1 MRCTHCQFENPAG
14 ARFCEACGQRLA
26 QACPQCG
33 YESSPSARFC
43 AACGAQLPDPVAAP
57 QQTPPPAPPVPA
69 PILYTPPHLAERI
82 RAERAAMEAK
92 GADAAGER
100 KTITAL
106 FADMAG
112 STALIQDLD
121 PEEARRLIDPV
132 VALMMEAV
140 HHYEGYV
147 AKSLGDG
154 ILALFGAPIAHED
167 HALRALFAALRMQQA
182 MRRHSDRIRLEQG
195 IPLQIRVG
203 VHTGEVVVRSIRKDD
218 LRTDYDPVG
227 HTMHIAARMEG
238 VATPSSILVSESTHR
253 LTEGYFAFQA
263 LGRTQIKGLR
273 EPLAV
278 YEVLGL
284 GALRTRL
291 QVGALRGL
299 ARFVGREAEL
309 ARLGEALALAKGGQG
324 QIVGVVGEAGVGK
337 SRLFHEFKA
346 RAQEGCLVL
355 ETFSV
360 SHGKAFPYLPLIDLL
375 RNYFQITPQDDE
387 RRCREKATGKLLI
400 LDRALEEHLPYLL
413 YLLGIVE
420 PGSALPTMDPAI
432 RRRRTFEAIVK
443 LLVRESQNQML
454 MVLFEDLQWLDSETE
469 AFLDVL
475 IAQVP
480 HARLLLLVNYRPE
493 YRHDGGS
500 QPCYTQLH
508 LEPLGP
514 AEAQGLL
521 MALLGD
527 DPSLVPLKQLI
538 LSKTE
543 GNPFF
548 MEEVVQTLA
557 EEHALLGQPGH
568 YRIDKAP
575 VALHIPTTVQGVLAA
590 RIDRL
595 PVPQKELLQTLAVI
609 GTEFPSS
616 LVRHVTGQPE
626 AALHPLLVDLQA
638 GDFIYER
645 PAYPEVEYAFKHAL
659 TQEVAGNSLL
669 SAQRSLLHERTAQ
682 AIEALFPDRLKEYC
696 NELAHHYSQ
705 SGNVPKAVEYL
716 QLAGKQALQRSA
728 QLEAIGHLSAAL
740 ELLKTLPDT
749 PERLQEELTLLL
761 TLGPAWMAARGFG
774 APEVEATY
782 TRALALSKQGGDTP
796 QCFSSQLGL
805 WSFYL
810 LRAQLKTAQA
820 LGERLLS
827 LAQDTQ
833 DPEQMAEAHRVLGS
847 TVFRL
852 GEFTAARTHMEQ
864 ALALHRPDRQSYGH
878 LLRYVR
884 NPAVHMRSALSWALW
899 YLGLPD
905 QSLARSAEALALA
918 RQASDPFGLALSL
931 IFAAELHQRRGEPEQ
946 TLEYANAALAL
957 SSEQGFP
964 LYLAWATILRGWA
977 LGRQGSH
984 EEGIDLIQQG
994 LAAHEATGAAL
1005 GRPSLLGLLADA
1017 YGRAGQPDAALR
1029 VLGEAL
1035 TLASSTGECFDAA
1048 TLHRFQG
1055 EWMLQLPGEMASL
1068 SARDDEAQ
1076 ACFEKAIA
1084 LAHQQA
1090 AKSIELQAVL
1100 SVARLWH
1107 RQGKDEA
1114 ARQMVVKVH
1123 ASFTEGFDTVDA
1135 RQASE
1140 LLTGAS
1146 PLGLV

>member
-1 MRCTHCQFENPAG
+1 MRCTQCRCENLAG
-14 ARFCEACGQRLA
+14 ARICKKCGQSLA

-33 YESSPSARFC
+33 HACSPSARFC
-43 AACGAQLPDPVAAP
+43 ETCGAQLTDTVPESPYVP
-57 QQTPPPAPPVPA
+57 GPTVPPPMPA
-69 PILYTPPHLAERI
+69 PVLYTPHHLAERI

-121 PEEARRLIDPV
+121 PEEARSLIDPV

-167 HALRALFAALRMQQA
+167 HALRALFAGLRMQQQA

-203 VHTGEVVVRSIRKDD
+203 VHTGEVVVRSIRQDD

-227 HTMHIAARMEG
+227 HTIHIAARMEG

-253 LTEGYFAFQA
+253 LTEGYFEFKA

-273 EPLAV
+273 EPMAV

-291 QVGALRGL
+291 QVGAHRGL
-299 ARFVGREAEL
+299 ARFVGREGELERLGKALEL
-309 ARLGEALALAKGGQG
+309 ARAGQA
-324 QIVGVVGEAGVGK
+324 QIIGVVGEAGIGK

-346 RAQEGCLVL
+346 RAPQGCLVL

-375 RNYFQITPQDDE
+375 RNYFQITAQDDE
-387 RRCREKATGKLLI
+387 RRYREKATGRLLI
-400 LDRALEEHLPYLL
+400 LDRALEEYLPYLL
-413 YLLGIVE
+413 YLLGIIE
-420 PGSALPTMDPAI
+420 PASALPTMDPGI
-432 RRRRTFEAIVK
+432 RRRRTFEAIAK
-443 LLVRESQNQML
+443 LLVRESQNQTL
-454 MVLFEDLQWLDSETE
+454 MVVFEDLQWLDSETE
-469 AFLDVL
+469 AFLNVL
-475 IAQVP
+475 IAKVP
-480 HARLLLLVNYRPE
+480 GARILLLVNYRPE
-493 YRHDGGS
+493 YTHDWGDNA
-500 QPCYTQLH
+500 CYTQLH
-508 LEPLGP
+508 LEPLGQ

-521 MALLGD
+521 TALLGN

-538 LSKTE
+538 RSKTE

-557 EEHALLGQPGH
+557 EEGALLGQPGN

-575 VALHIPTTVQGVLAA
+575 PVLHIPTTVQGVLAA

-595 PVPQKELLQTLAVI
+595 PVPQKELLQMLAVI

-616 LVRHVTGQPE
+616 LVRHVTGQPDE
-626 AALHPLLVDLQA
+626 SLHPLLVDLQA

-645 PAYPEVEYAFKHAL
+645 PAHPEVEYAFKHAL
-659 TQEVAGNSLL
+659 TQEVAANSLL
-669 SAQRSLLHERTAQ
+669 SRQRSVLHERTAQ
-682 AIEALFPDRLKEYC
+682 AIEALFPDRLREYC

-728 QLEAIGHLSAAL
+728 HLEAIGHLSAAL
-740 ELLKTLPDT
+740 NLLKTLPAS
-749 PERLQEELTLLL
+749 PERLREELLLLL
-761 TLGPAWMAARGFG
+761 TLGPAWIAARGSG

-782 TRALALSKQGGDTP
+782 TRALALSEHGGETP
-796 QCFSSQLGL
+796 QLFAAQIGL
-805 WSFYL
+805 WSFYF
-810 LRAQLKTAQA
+810 LRSQLKTAQS

-827 LAQDTQ
+827 LAHDAR
-833 DPEQMAEAHRVLGS
+833 DPEQLAEAHRILGS

-852 GEFTAARTHMEQ
+852 GEIRLARIHMEQ
-864 ALALHRPDRQSYGH
+864 ALALHRPERQSYGH
-878 LLRYVR
+878 LLRYAR
-884 NPAVHMRSALSWALW
+884 NPAVHIRCTLSWILW

-905 QSLARSAEALALA
+905 QSRARSKEALAIVRHAPDL
-918 RQASDPFGLALSL
+918 FGLAFSL
-931 IFAAELHQRRGEPEQ
+931 VFAAELHQRMGELELS
-946 TLEYANAALAL
+946 LEYANAALEL
-957 SSEQGFP
+957 SREQGFP
-964 LYLAWATILRGWA
+964 LYTARATILRGWA
-977 LGRQGSH
+977 LATQGNH
-984 EEGIDLIQQG
+984 EEGIALIHGG
-994 LAAHEATGAAL
+994 LRAHEATGASL

-1017 YGRAGQPDAALR
+1017 YGMAGDPEAALR
-1029 VLGEAL
+1029 VLADAL
-1035 TLASSTGECFDAA
+1035 TLVRNTGESFDEG
-1048 TLHRFQG
+1048 TLYRLQG
-1055 EWMLQLPGEMASL
+1055 ELLLRLPGEDGCIFAK
-1068 SARDDEAQ
+1068 ADEAQ
-1076 ACFEKAIA
+1076 ACFQKAIA
-1084 LAHQQA
+1084 IARQQGA
-1090 AKSIELQAVL
+1090 MSVELKGVL
-1100 SVARLWH
+1100 SLGRLWH
-1107 RQGKDEA
+1107 LLGRDEA
-1114 ARQMVVKVH
+1114 ARQIVTV
-1123 ASFTEGFDTVDA
+1123 ALNTYTEGSESVDLCQT
-1135 RQASE
+1135 RQ
-1140 LLTGAS
+1140 LLEDLS
-1146 PLGLV
+1146 

>member
-1 MRCTHCQFENPAG
+1 I
-14 ARFCEACGQRLA
+14 AR
-26 QACPQCG
+26 
-33 YESSPSARFC
+33 
-43 AACGAQLPDPVAAP
+43 
-57 QQTPPPAPPVPA
+57 
-69 PILYTPPHLAERI
+69 
-82 RAERAAMEAK
+82 
-92 GADAAGER
+92 
-100 KTITAL
+100 
-106 FADMAG
+106 
-112 STALIQDLD
+112 
-121 PEEARRLIDPV
+121 
-132 VALMMEAV
+132 
-140 HHYEGYV
+140 
-147 AKSLGDG
+147 
-154 ILALFGAPIAHED
+154 
-167 HALRALFAALRMQQA
+167 
-182 MRRHSDRIRLEQG
+182 
-195 IPLQIRVG
+195 
-203 VHTGEVVVRSIRKDD
+203 
-218 LRTDYDPVG
+218 
-227 HTMHIAARMEG
+227 
-238 VATPSSILVSESTHR
+238 
-253 LTEGYFAFQA
+253 
-263 LGRTQIKGLR
+263 
-273 EPLAV
+273 
-278 YEVLGL
+278 
-284 GALRTRL
+284 
-291 QVGALRGL
+291 
-299 ARFVGREAEL
+299 
-309 ARLGEALALAKGGQG
+309 
-324 QIVGVVGEAGVGK
+324 
-337 SRLFHEFKA
+337 
-346 RAQEGCLVL
+346 
-355 ETFSV
+355 
-360 SHGKAFPYLPLIDLL
+360 
-375 RNYFQITPQDDE
+375 
-387 RRCREKATGKLLI
+387 
-400 LDRALEEHLPYLL
+400 
-413 YLLGIVE
+413 
-420 PGSALPTMDPAI
+420 
-432 RRRRTFEAIVK
+432 

-493 YRHDGGS
+493 YRHDWGS

-521 MALLGD
+521 TALLGD
-527 DPSLVPLKQLI
+527 DPSLVPLVQLI

-557 EEHALLGQPGH
+557 EEGALLGQPGH

-575 VALHIPTTVQGVLAA
+575 LALHIPTTVQGVLAA

-595 PVPQKELLQTLAVI
+595 PVPQKGLLQTLAVI

-616 LVRHVTGQPE
+616 LVRHVTGQPDT
-626 AALHPLLVDLQA
+626 ALHPLLVDLQA

-645 PAYPEVEYAFKHAL
+645 PAYPEAEYAFKHAL
-659 TQEVAGNSLL
+659 TQEVASNSLL
-669 SAQRSLLHERTAQ
+669 SGQRSLLHERTAQ

-827 LAQDTQ
+827 LGQDTQ

-852 GEFTAARTHMEQ
+852 GEFRAARAHIEQ

-884 NPAVHMRSALSWALW
+884 NPAVHMRSALSWSLW

-931 IFAAELHQRRGEPEQ
+931 IYAAELHQRRGEPER
-946 TLEYANAALAL
+946 TREYANAALAL

-977 LGRQGSH
+977 LGRQGDH
-984 EEGIDLIQQG
+984 EPGIALIQQG
-994 LAAHEATGAAL
+994 LEAHEATGAAL

-1048 TLHRFQG
+1048 TLHRLQG
-1055 EWMLQLPGEMASL
+1055 EWMLKLPGEMTSASD
-1068 SARDDEAQ
+1068 RDDEAQ

-1084 LAHQQA
+1084 LAHHQEA
-1090 AKSIELQAVL
+1090 RSIELQAAL
-1100 SVARLWH
+1100 SLARLWNS
-1107 RQGKDEA
+1107 QGKNNA
-1114 ARQMVVKVH
+1114 ARQMLAKVH
-1123 ASFTEGFDTVDA
+1123 ATFTEGFDTVDA
-1135 RQASE
+1135 CQASE
-1140 LLTGAS
+1140 LLRES
-1146 PLGLV
+1146 S